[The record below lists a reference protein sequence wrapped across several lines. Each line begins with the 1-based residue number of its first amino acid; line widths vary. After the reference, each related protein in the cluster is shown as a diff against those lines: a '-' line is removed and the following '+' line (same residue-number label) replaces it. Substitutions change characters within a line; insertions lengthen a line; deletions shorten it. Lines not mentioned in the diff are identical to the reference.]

1 MLKSYQ
7 ELILIIKDYYG
18 FLSLTWLGAVL
29 APLGTVLGCS
39 GLRSWGD
46 GVLGCEGLTCKTKL
60 LTSVL

>member
-29 APLGTVLGCS
+29 APPGYRARVFGFKVLG
-39 GLRSWGD
+39 RWGPRVRGSD
-46 GVLGCEGLTCKTKL
+46 LQE
-60 LTSVL
+60 